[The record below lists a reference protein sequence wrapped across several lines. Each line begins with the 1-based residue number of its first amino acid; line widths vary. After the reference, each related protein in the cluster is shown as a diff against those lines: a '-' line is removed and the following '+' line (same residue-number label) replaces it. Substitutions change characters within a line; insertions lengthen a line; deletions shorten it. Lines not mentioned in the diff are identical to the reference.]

1 MIQLAPNE
9 RILAVF
15 RKHWFVI
22 LFELFGLF
30 ILAIAPLG
38 LYLFGKIFIFDSL
51 VSGIGIIFAF
61 FYVLFLII
69 LWVTGFNLWLD
80 FYLDKLL
87 VTTERVIEI
96 EQRGLFSREI
106 SSLNLENIQDVT
118 IEVHGIIQ
126 TFFKL
131 GDIHVQTS
139 GAQKKVSIS
148 YLAHPEYAKHVIMDL
163 HHQTLNRVKSVRIE
177 DN

>member
-9 RILAVF
+9 RIIALF

-22 LFELFGLF
+22 LMELFGLF

-38 LYLFGKIFIFDSL
+38 LYVFGRIFFFNAVGPEIS
-51 VSGIGIIFAF
+51 IIFGF
-61 FYVLFLII
+61 LYVLFLII
-69 LWVTGFNLWLD
+69 LWVAGFNLWLD
-80 FYLDKLL
+80 YYLDKLL

-139 GAQKKVSIS
+139 GAQKKVSIG
-148 YLAHPEYAKHVIMDL
+148 YLANPEYAKHMIMDL
-163 HHQTLNRVKSVRIE
+163 HNQSLNRVKSVRIE
-177 DN
+177 HN